1 MSQKYSIELSSL
13 DTVME
18 LDSRGQTESIKIVKD
33 SRGNHFLLKI
43 YNSSTLRGTKIEVL
57 ESLVQWRR
65 ELPAQDRYFLDEHA
79 AWPLRLVYD
88 RGNFVG
94 ILIQVAPEK
103 YWRIKN
109 GESVPRNGSA
119 VTSTLKNG
127 EFFNCATR
135 LHIMGLLL
143 SIIIWFHKH
152 HVVLGDIHLG
162 NYLVGSDG
170 SVMLIDM
177 DSVRLNGACAFEFT
191 ENRSYAAPFDEH
203 AHTERT
209 DFYKYAC
216 VAIKTISR
224 NTSSLSLSCCSGLIN
239 ERQADF
245 LKDWLEGKSVSGGA
259 DESLANQ
266 WIGCVDKKRGHE
278 FVFTSNNIL
287 KTPSIE
293 EKSRFHPATLPF
305 DTHIS
310 DQEYAPHQATDS
322 HETRVS
328 FPAPARARVSSPAL
342 ARTQVSF
349 PAPARA
355 RVSSPALARTQVP
368 SPGPAR
374 AWVPS
379 PELAC
384 AHGSSSTSTK
394 SRKTSSSWTRIA
406 IAVFILIFTL
416 IAFISL
422 GDRIPGKLGDF
433 AADLRSKIERIVS
446 DGKTVTPTPTP
457 LPTTARGCMVHTTD
471 LQVGD
476 CFNETDDG
484 DTGGTDS
491 DGPRQVG
498 DVEVVDCSAPHG
510 HEVYSNHQIAQPT
523 FPDRDTMR
531 SEAETA
537 CVTAFETYVGV
548 PLDQSRYSV
557 SYLAPSEGSWSQ
569 GDHTITC
576 IIVNKDYSPITG
588 SLRGAA
594 Q

>member
-18 LDSRGQTESIKIVKD
+18 LDSRGQTESIRIVED
-33 SRGNHFLLKI
+33 SRGDHFLLKM
-43 YNSSTLRGTKIEVL
+43 YNSSTLRSTRIEVL

-79 AWPLRLVYD
+79 AWPRRLVYD
-88 RGNFVG
+88 EGNFVG

-109 GESVPRNGSA
+109 GKSVPRNGSA

-127 EFFNCATR
+127 EFFNLATR
-135 LHIMGLLL
+135 LHIMGSLL
-143 SIIIWFHKH
+143 SIIIWFHRH

-191 ENRSYAAPFDEH
+191 ENRSYSAPFDEH
-203 AHTERT
+203 THTERT

-266 WIGCVDKKRGHE
+266 WIGCVDKKRGRE
-278 FVFTSNNIL
+278 FVFTSNNML
-287 KTPSIE
+287 KTPSTE

-328 FPAPARARVSSPAL
+328 FPAPARARVSSPA
-342 ARTQVSF
+342 
-349 PAPARA
+349 PARA
-355 RVSSPALARTQVP
+355 RVSSPA
-368 SPGPAR
+368 PAR

-379 PELAC
+379 PAPAH
-384 AHGSSSTSTK
+384 AHGSSSTSTIK
-394 SRKTSSSWTRIA
+394 SQKTSSSWTRIA

-416 IAFISL
+416 IVFISL

-446 DGKTVTPTPTP
+446 DGETATPTPTP
-457 LPTTARGCMVHTTD
+457 LPPTTTPTARGRMVHTTD

-491 DGPRQVG
+491 DGTRQVG
-498 DVEVVDCSAPHG
+498 DVEVVDCSAPHK
-510 HEVYSNHQIAQPT
+510 HEVYSNHQIAQST
-523 FPDRDTMR
+523 FPDRDTMK

-548 PLDQSRYSV
+548 PLDQSRYSAN
-557 SYLAPSEGSWSQ
+557 YLTPSEGSWSQ
-569 GDHTITC
+569 SDHTITC
-576 IIVNKDYSPITG
+576 TIVNKDYSPITG

>member
-342 ARTQVSF
+342 ARTQV
-349 PAPARA
+349 
-355 RVSSPALARTQVP
+355 P

>member
-1 MSQKYSIELSSL
+1 MKMSQKYSIELSSL

-18 LDSRGQTESIKIVKD
+18 LDSRGQTESIRIVKD
-33 SRGNHFLLKI
+33 SRGYHFLLKM
-43 YNSSTLRGTKIEVL
+43 YNSSTLRGTRIEVL

-109 GESVPRNGSA
+109 GKSVPRNGSA

-203 AHTERT
+203 VHTERT

-224 NTSSLSLSCCSGLIN
+224 NTSSLSLSCCLGLIN

-266 WIGCVDKKRGHE
+266 WIGCVDKKRGRE
-278 FVFTSNNIL
+278 FVFTSNNML
-287 KTPSIE
+287 RTPSTE
-293 EKSRFHPATLPF
+293 EKSRFHPATLTF

-310 DQEYAPHQATDS
+310 HQEYTPHQATDS
-322 HETRVS
+322 HGV
-328 FPAPARARVSSPAL
+328 FPAPVRARVSSPEP
-342 ARTQVSF
+342 V
-349 PAPARA
+349 RA
-355 RVSSPALARTQVP
+355 RVSSPEPV
-368 SPGPAR
+368 R
-374 AWVPS
+374 AH
-379 PELAC
+379 EFF
-384 AHGSSSTSTK
+384 STSTNK
-394 SRKTSSSWTRIA
+394 SQKTSSWTRIA

-433 AADLRSKIERIVS
+433 ATDLRSKIERIVS
-446 DGKTVTPTPTP
+446 DGETATPAPTP
-457 LPTTARGCMVHTTD
+457 LPPTTT
-471 LQVGD
+471 
-476 CFNETDDG
+476 E
-484 DTGGTDS
+484 
-491 DGPRQVG
+491 
-498 DVEVVDCSAPHG
+498 
-510 HEVYSNHQIAQPT
+510 
-523 FPDRDTMR
+523 
-531 SEAETA
+531 
-537 CVTAFETYVGV
+537 
-548 PLDQSRYSV
+548 
-557 SYLAPSEGSWSQ
+557 
-569 GDHTITC
+569 
-576 IIVNKDYSPITG
+576 
-588 SLRGAA
+588 
-594 Q
+594 